1 MTKFVGRRGELGLA
15 KEATRGTALEATEW
29 LGRNTI
35 SFDEKTATAR
45 NEQGLGRIED
55 SDGNHVVGRHGEGEF
70 EYDMEDR
77 QLGLILTSLFGASP
91 VTAGG
96 PTYTHTYTLQN
107 TNLHQS
113 LSLTYQDPDNTT
125 IFPRV
130 VVDNLS
136 ITLEPEGIVKAT
148 VGFMSSYGREW
159 TSQTADFTL
168 LGQKFLH
175 QHLKFK
181 LAANIAGLSG
191 ASVISL
197 KGLEINISSNTVLD
211 NVMGT
216 VEPEDI
222 LNQQFSVE
230 GSITLNKEDQTYKN
244 YMIDGTYRSME
255 VVLERATD
263 SILQLQLPRVDFTEW
278 EQDRSLNEI
287 VPQSINF
294 KGNYDAANAL
304 AIISTAVLT
313 NTYDGTNY

>member
-1 MTKFVGRRGELGLA
+1 MTKFIGRRGELGLA
-15 KEATRGTALEATEW
+15 VEASRGTALVPTEW

-35 SFDEKTATAR
+35 SFDDKTTTAR

-55 SDGNHVVGRHGEGEF
+55 SDGNHVVGKHAEGEF
-70 EYDMEDR
+70 EYDVEDR
-77 QLGLILTSLFGASP
+77 QLGVILTSLLGASP
-91 VTAGG
+91 VSAGG

-113 LSLTYQDPDNTT
+113 LSLTYQDPDVTT
-125 IFPRV
+125 VFPNCV
-130 VVDNLS
+130 VNNFALKV
-136 ITLEPEGIVKAT
+136 EPEGIVKAN
-148 VGFMSSYGREW
+148 VGFMSSHGRGW
-159 TSQTADFTL
+159 TSQTADFTN

-197 KGLEINISSNTVLD
+197 KGLELNINSNTALD

-216 VEPEDI
+216 VAPEDI
-222 LNQQFSVE
+222 VNQQYSVE
-230 GSITLNKEDQTYKN
+230 GTITLNKEDQTYRD
-244 YMIDGTYRSME
+244 YMLDGTYRSME
-255 VVLERATD
+255 VILERAAD
-263 SILQLQLPRVDFTEW
+263 SKLQFQLPRVDFSEW
-278 EQDRSLNEI
+278 EQDRSLNELTT
-287 VPQSINF
+287 QSINF

-313 NTYDGTNY
+313 NTYAGTNY